1 MCTSPLN
8 AIIYKDLSGSNVVK
22 ILDRVTAANMPP
34 GSLTPLPCGQCSE
47 CRAQRARV
55 WANRLTW
62 EATRY
67 RQDNCWFITLTYD
80 NDSLIY
86 GGSAV
91 PTLHM
96 DDVSA
101 FIKRLRKHYGNPGIR
116 FYAAGEY
123 GGHTYRPHYH
133 LILYGVS
140 ISDNQ
145 LWSAA
150 EHRLYRSATIERLWN
165 HGNVILA
172 PYSWA
177 TGCYCAGYISSKL
190 TGQAAKQYEQLG
202 VEPPSSRMSRRPG
215 IAADYV
221 KACLT
226 LNPTGM
232 LIVPGEQSK
241 VVQYHRQAWLKLR
254 DLNPK
259 RYEILHARYIDAIEA
274 TTVSRTDAQLNQIE
288 ELAQELRKKRRTKN

>member
-8 AIIYKDLSGSNVVK
+8 AIMYKDLSGSNVVK
-22 ILDRVTAANMPP
+22 ILDRVTASNMPP

-67 RQDNCWFITLTYD
+67 RQDNCWFVTITYND
-80 NDSLIY
+80 DSLIY

-133 LILYGVS
+133 MILYGVTLN
-140 ISDNQ
+140 DLT
-145 LWSAA
+145 LWSAGA
-150 EHRLYRSATIERLWN
+150 YRLYRSPTIELLWK
-165 HGNVILA
+165 HGNCIIA
-172 PYSWA
+172 PFSWA
-177 TGCYCAGYISSKL
+177 TGCYAAGYISSKL
-190 TGQAAKQYEQLG
+190 TGKAAKQYEQLG
-202 VEPPSSRMSRRPG
+202 IEPPSSRMSRRPG

-221 KACLT
+221 KACLK

-232 LIVPGEQSK
+232 LIVPGEQSRI
-241 VVQYHRQAWLKLR
+241 VQYHRQAWLKLAEL
-254 DLNPK
+254 DPQ

-288 ELAQELRKKRRTKN
+288 ELAKYLHSKRRIKN